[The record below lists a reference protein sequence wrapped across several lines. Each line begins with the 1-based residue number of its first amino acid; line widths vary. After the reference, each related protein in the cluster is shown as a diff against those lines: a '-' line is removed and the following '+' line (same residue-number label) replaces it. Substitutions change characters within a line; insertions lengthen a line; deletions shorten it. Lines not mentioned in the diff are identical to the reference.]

1 MALLPRRL
9 SSCVLPFRHAVRR
22 SLRRCFDGAGAG
34 AEAAVLGGGRRLTWR
49 GGEQPLK
56 GPWAESEFNFRPYL
70 NLFGIKQTSSI
81 FMAGGLVISK
91 MHVGP
96 LFSFVQMYLTQHVK
110 LQPCKKPTLGCCAHG
125 VCHGVCEN
133 KDMYHV
139 TICNPQGEKHLAPQ
153 DIDG

>member
-56 GPWAESEFNFRPYL
+56 GPWAESSS
-70 NLFGIKQTSSI
+70 TSVHISI
-81 FMAGGLVISK
+81 FLGL
-91 MHVGP
+91 
-96 LFSFVQMYLTQHVK
+96 
-110 LQPCKKPTLGCCAHG
+110 
-125 VCHGVCEN
+125 N
-133 KDMYHV
+133 KH
-139 TICNPQGEKHLAPQ
+139 HLYSWLVV
-153 DIDG
+153 